1 MIATFKTL
9 VDVVDGPNGE
19 ATRTNRRKLP
29 TPRGQ
34 GYAPPHSGGFGV
46 SLDRDGRRWI
56 VIEFSAILLT

>member
-1 MIATFKTL
+1 MDI
-9 VDVVDGPNGE
+9 GPDANLAQSRDAFPEGMPE
-19 ATRTNRRKLP
+19 GWSGSG
-29 TPRGQ
+29 PRGQ